1 MCARASTFYHDLN
14 LESELMRLATTCGAT
29 QASASQPLLR
39 HLGLCDNTV
48 SDAAAL
54 GRGLRL
60 CISIKLSYE
69 ANSYGL
75 QPRDWRGVGGP

>member
-1 MCARASTFYHDLN
+1 MSVCASTFYHDLN
-14 LESELMRLATTCGAT
+14 LESELRQLATTCGAT
-29 QASASQPLLR
+29 QASVSQPLLR
-39 HLGLCDNTV
+39 HLGLSDNTV

-75 QPRDWRGVGGP
+75 QPQDWRGAGGP